1 MKKLNWPS
9 FLLTLEVAADGAI
22 TFACAAPQSVTTVGP
37 PVHRLRHHRAGDS
50 ATTWAVGRP
59 PASSSR
65 ARRRSSRP
73 PEVPAY
79 EADGLSRHPAG
90 HGLRGRTCATCLT
103 AWPPPADILLPQN
116 CDYTKWSA
124 GLDQYTS
131 QPEYWQEV
139 EELVGSAPSTLRLIL
154 PESCLDGPS
163 VETDIMEVNNTMTR
177 YLREERFRTLP
188 ASLIYVERRLDN
200 LRLRRGLVGMV
211 DLEQYDYEPG
221 AEAQVRATEGTVMA
235 RIPPRVA
242 VRKNAPLELPHV
254 MLLADDPEKTVLEPL
269 SARKDQM
276 EKVYD
281 FDLMERG
288 GYIAGW
294 RLDGESMA
302 LVAAALRKLADPA
315 AFRARYGVE
324 DKPVLLFAVGDGN
337 HSLATAK
344 ECYERQKKLTP
355 REQWDSLPARYALCE
370 LVNLHDASLEFEP
383 IHRVVFGVEPERVV
397 EELLSLPG
405 IPGGGTAMCSA
416 SPCGG
421 KARSLC
427 PARRPSWRWAP
438 PALPGRHVKSTG
450 GHRLHPRRMWR
461 DLYRPGNIAFPL
473 PPWARQLFPTVIRDG
488 VLPAR
493 PSHGEAHDKRYPRR
507 ASPIRGDRC
516 PFWKQGPTPS

>member
-1 MKKLNWPS
+1 MRDP
-9 FLLTLEVAADGAI
+9 F
-22 TFACAAPQSVTTVGP
+22 
-37 PVHRLRHHRAGDS
+37 
-50 ATTWAVGRP
+50 
-59 PASSSR
+59 
-65 ARRRSSRP
+65 
-73 PEVPAY
+73 
-79 EADGLSRHPAG
+79 DGLAFR
-90 HGLRGRTCATCLT
+90 
-103 AWPPPADILLPQN
+103 PADILLPQN
-116 CDYTKWSA
+116 CDYTKWSVVA
-124 GLDQYTS
+124 CDQYTS

-177 YLREERFRTLP
+177 YLREERFCTLP

-288 GYIAGW
+288 GHIAGW

-383 IHRVVFGVEPERVV
+383 IHRVVFGAKPEA
-397 EELLSLPG
+397 LLDALNQYYPSTLRGRQIAPEIRERALCFSYVSPDSEG
-405 IPGGGTAMCSA
+405 EIALLDSA
-416 SPCGG
+416 SQLAVGALQAFLDDYLARHPHVRIDYIHGADVVRKLAEQPNTIGFLLPAMG
-421 KARSLC
+421 KEE
-427 PARRPSWRWAP
+427 
-438 PALPGRHVKSTG
+438 
-450 GHRLHPRRMWR
+450 
-461 DLYRPGNIAFPL
+461 
-473 PPWARQLFPTVIRDG
+473 LFPTVIHDG
-488 VLPAR
+488 ALPR
-493 PSHGEAHDKRYPRR
+493 KTFSMGEAHDKRFYLEARR
-507 ASPIRGDRC
+507 IRD
-516 PFWKQGPTPS
+516 

>member
-1 MKKLNWPS
+1 MRDP
-9 FLLTLEVAADGAI
+9 F
-22 TFACAAPQSVTTVGP
+22 
-37 PVHRLRHHRAGDS
+37 
-50 ATTWAVGRP
+50 
-59 PASSSR
+59 
-65 ARRRSSRP
+65 
-73 PEVPAY
+73 
-79 EADGLSRHPAG
+79 DGLAFR
-90 HGLRGRTCATCLT
+90 
-103 AWPPPADILLPQN
+103 PADILLPQN
-116 CDYTKWSA
+116 CDYTKWSVVA
-124 GLDQYTS
+124 CDQYTS

-177 YLREERFRTLP
+177 YLREERFCTLP

-288 GYIAGW
+288 GHIAGW

-397 EELLSLPG
+397 EELLSALSDRWPHRDALRAGLLRRTGRGEEAAELWERRLLNAATEVYESLVSLQELALQAERLEDGARLAALIEETVERYALIPGVASSGRLQQAAAEGDKTAALSALRDMLEALNRSWDGGGLYPHLLPG
-405 IPGGGTAMCSA
+405 TQVAVGSVLLPGLLLELQREPELAFLQDEPEFQALLKRYGGGT
-416 SPCGG
+416 
-421 KARSLC
+421 
-427 PARRPSWRWAP
+427 
-438 PALPGRHVKSTG
+438 H
-450 GHRLHPRRMWR
+450 
-461 DLYRPGNIAFPL
+461 
-473 PPWARQLFPTVIRDG
+473 
-488 VLPAR
+488 
-493 PSHGEAHDKRYPRR
+493 
-507 ASPIRGDRC
+507 
-516 PFWKQGPTPS
+516 